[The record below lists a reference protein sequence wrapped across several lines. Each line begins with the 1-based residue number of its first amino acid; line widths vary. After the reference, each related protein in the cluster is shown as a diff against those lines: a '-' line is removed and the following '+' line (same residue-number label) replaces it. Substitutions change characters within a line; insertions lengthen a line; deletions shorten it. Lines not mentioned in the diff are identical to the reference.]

1 MPKLIK
7 LAFIGFF
14 IFVLYIFYVGL
25 NKKTEYNTKGII
37 GNKIS
42 NVNLQNFNGI
52 NFFNEEIFEKNNFTL
67 VNVWASWCGPCR
79 IEHPILMKLEKET
92 NLNLVGINYKDKKE
106 KAEFFLKSFGN
117 PYDILTIDKVGKQSV
132 NFGVYGV
139 PESILINKDMLIL
152 KKYLGPLTM
161 ESYKEIKN
169 IIN

>member
-7 LAFIGFF
+7 LAFTGFF
-14 IFVLYIFYVGL
+14 IFIVCIFYVGL
-25 NKKTEYNTKGII
+25 NKKTEYNTKGLI

-52 NFFNEEIFEKNNFTL
+52 NFFNEEMFEKNNFTL
-67 VNVWASWCGPCR
+67 VNVWASWCGPCK
-79 IEHPILMKLEKET
+79 IEHPILMKLEKEA

-106 KAEFFLKSFGN
+106 KAELFLKSFGN

-139 PESILINKDMLIL
+139 PESILINKEMLVL

-161 ESYKEIKN
+161 ESYQEIKN
-169 IIN
+169 IID